1 MPVALKPSVS
11 DPWPAVATVQYAP
24 APAST
29 SQLLITLWPRKRAPV
44 AVRYCPLPLSLCASC
59 SDAELETTPPQTVPV
74 PGSRAPANDSRL
86 SLTLSRTTMSR
97 TGPSMGP
104 RRRPAVQVSVRNP
117 CGEIPAVAPTAL
129 DDSWMSPPCPDAV
142 CSANTAPDGNVPNR
156 DVDRPSG
163 VPLESETVRAL
174 AVTLT
179 VFSIVAVPPRTPST
193 VDKRLIPGSPFLIVT
208 GAPTFTS
215 GVLRCCTRSIS
226 SCSCCASLPDSWL
239 SD

>member
-11 DPWPAVATVQYAP
+11 DPCEAVAIVQYAP

-29 SQLLITLWPRKRAPV
+29 SQLLSTLWPRSKAPV
-44 AVRYCPLPLSLCASC
+44 TVRYCPFPVSLRASW
-59 SDAELETTPPQTVPV
+59 SDAELETTPPQMVPV
-74 PGSRAPANDSRL
+74 PGSRAPANDNRL
-86 SLTLSRTTMSR
+86 SLTLSRTAISR
-97 TGPSMGP
+97 TGPSTGP

-142 CSANTAPDGNVPNR
+142 CSANTAPDGNVPKR

-179 VFSIVAVPPRTPST
+179 VFSMAPVPPRT
-193 VDKRLIPGSPFLIVT
+193 
-208 GAPTFTS
+208 A
-215 GVLRCCTRSIS
+215 
-226 SCSCCASLPDSWL
+226 
-239 SD
+239 